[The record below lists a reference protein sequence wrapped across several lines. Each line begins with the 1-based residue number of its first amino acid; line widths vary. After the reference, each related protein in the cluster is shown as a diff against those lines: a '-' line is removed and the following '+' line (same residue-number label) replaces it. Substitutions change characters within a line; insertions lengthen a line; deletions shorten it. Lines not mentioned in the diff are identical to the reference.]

1 MKHYIYKAVVYCFAA
16 FSLCACGDYLDEDPR
31 DSLSDEEAYGTE
43 SALYRNAVLD
53 IYNYIGGSTDSQGL
67 QGTDR
72 GVFDLNSISTDEA
85 IIPTRGGDW
94 YDGGLWQRLFT
105 HRWSSADTPFYNTWN
120 YLYKVVMLCNDYIE
134 KVEQFAE
141 NNPGNSSVAAYKAE
155 LRAVRA
161 VYYFYL
167 MDLFGNVPLVTSTGI
182 SSDAIEQSSRSTVY
196 RFVIDELTEAAPLL
210 YAGRSNTSGDYYGR
224 LTRPVAFAYLAK
236 LTLNAEVYADDDWT
250 NGMRTSGS
258 DITFQVGSQE
268 LNAWQA
274 TIAYCDS
281 VASYGYELAEE
292 FSDNF
297 STTNNTSVEN
307 IFTIPMDPSLYPFWY
322 NYFFRSRHYCHGSVL
337 GGASENGTCAT
348 IELLDA
354 MGYGSSAE
362 DPRFTRTFYADN
374 VVVDGAQ
381 VMMDDGQTPLVY
393 YPREVQLDLT
403 GTTHMATAGARWGK
417 YEVDR
422 HANADGR
429 ACHNDI
435 VLLRYADILLM
446 KAEAQVRN
454 GQDGSEALNAVRAR
468 VGLSSVAATL
478 DNILHERYVELA
490 WEGWRRNDM
499 IRFGIYHNAYTDR
512 PTLDGEQNGYTTVF
526 PIPLEVLSMHPQ
538 WTQNAGY

>member
-1 MKHYIYKAVVYCFAA
+1 MEQLFYKTIIFSVAA
-16 FSLCACGDYLDEDPR
+16 LTLCACSDYLDENPR
-31 DSLSDEEAYGTE
+31 DSLSDKEAYSTE

-53 IYNYIGGSTDSQGL
+53 IYNYIGGSSDSQGL

-72 GVFDLNSISTDEA
+72 GVFDLNSITTDEA

-120 YLYKVVMLCNDYIE
+120 YLYKVVMLTNNYIE
-134 KVEQFAE
+134 KVEQFAK
-141 NNPGNSSVAAYKAE
+141 NNPENPSTAAYKAE

-167 MDLFGNVPLVTSTGI
+167 MDLFGNVPIVTSP
-182 SSDAIEQSSRSTVY
+182 SENSDMVEQSSRSDVFK
-196 RFVIDELTEAAPLL
+196 FVVDELQGAAPLL

-236 LTLNAEVYADDDWT
+236 LMINAEVYADDNWT
-250 NGMRTSGS
+250 DGTRTSGG
-258 DITFQVGSQE
+258 DLTFKVNSHT

-281 VASYGYELAEE
+281 VASYGYELADEYG
-292 FSDNF
+292 SNF

-307 IFTIPMDPSLYPFWY
+307 IFTIPMDPALYPFWY
-322 NYFFRSRHYCHGSVL
+322 NYFFRSRHYCHGAVL

-348 IELLDA
+348 QELLDA
-354 MGYGSSAE
+354 MGYGTNNV
-362 DPRFTRTFYADN
+362 DPRFSLSFYADN
-374 VVVDGAQ
+374 VSVDGVQ
-381 VMMDDGQTPLVY
+381 VMMDDGKTPLVY

-403 GTTHMATAGARWGK
+403 GSQYMTTAGARWAK

-446 KAEAQVRN
+446 KSEALVRN
-454 GQDGSEALNAVRAR
+454 GEDGSQELNAVRAR
-468 VGLSSVAATL
+468 MGLQSVPCTL
-478 DNILHERYVELA
+478 DNILKERYIELA

-499 IRFGIYHNAYTDR
+499 VRFGIYHQAYTDR
-512 PTLDGEQNGYTTVF
+512 PTLDGEANGYTTVF
-526 PIPLEVLSMHPQ
+526 PIPLEVLSMHPS
-538 WTQNAGY
+538 WSQNPGY